1 MMAMGIVQDI
11 TIIIIPDIMEI
22 ILGFGYSTIITHMGT
37 TAANIQNLAT
47 GGIIEEADRLLT
59 EYT

>member
-1 MMAMGIVQDI
+1 
-11 TIIIIPDIMEI
+11 MEI